1 MVDRSLFVDINF
13 EGYEFSDADLGALRE
28 AFGDLGPT
36 HVSGGWAPAAIPP
49 ATIQLVLTVIGEALV
64 GVAIEKVVEG
74 IVHQAGLG
82 WQKYKAW
89 RATRGQAPE
98 LTRFVM
104 RFDDFDV
111 EVRGSIDDVDALLDV
126 VLLVIERRRD
136 GALRN
141 LPIRRVTLPSNRD
154 EDGWRVVEPQ
164 EYADSGDYYI
174 WHIESREAVPM
185 LGFYDARRDQWLTDG
200 AI

>member
-13 EGYEFSDADLGALRE
+13 EGYEFSDADLDALRD
-28 AFGDLGPT
+28 AFDDIGPL

-64 GVAIEKVVEG
+64 GVTIEKVVEA
-74 IVHQAGLG
+74 VVRQTSLG

-89 RATRGQAPE
+89 RATRGQTPE
-98 LTRFVM
+98 LTQFVL

-111 EVRGSIDDVDALLDV
+111 EVNGSIDDIDALLDV
-126 VLLVIERRRD
+126 VLLVIERRAN

-141 LPIRRVTLPSNRD
+141 LPIRRVTLPSNTD
-154 EDGWRVVEPQ
+154 DAGWRVVEPP
-164 EYADSGDYYI
+164 EYAESGDYYV
-174 WHIESREAVPM
+174 WYVESREAVPT